1 MKESI
6 FLWIRN
12 IAYYMILVTAMVQV
26 IPNNSYK
33 KYIRLFTGMVFI
45 LLLTTPILKLFGVFQ
60 EEITLDHFRKYQEKM
75 EEIEEMQSMNIEI
88 ENVVIGE

>member
-12 IAYYMILVTAMVQV
+12 IAYYMILITAMVQV

-45 LLLTTPILKLFGVFQ
+45 LFLTTPILKLFGVFQ
-60 EEITLDHFRKYQEKM
+60 EGITLDHFRKYQEKI

>member
-12 IAYYMILVTAMVQV
+12 VAYYMILVTAMVQV

-45 LLLTTPILKLFGVFQ
+45 LLLTTPILKLFGIFQ
-60 EEITLDHFRKYQEKM
+60 EEITLDHFRKYQEKI

>member
-33 KYIRLFTGMVFI
+33 KYISLFTGMVFI

-60 EEITLDHFRKYQEKM
+60 EEITLDHFRKYQEKI

>member
-60 EEITLDHFRKYQEKM
+60 EEITLDHFRKYQEKI